1 MALAPITIGMVGLQF
16 ALWANGMQLLGVD
29 QEPPQDETDDVS
41 SGRAVAVAGSAMGA
55 VTLLF
60 MSGWLVTAAPL
71 GDEGIAVQLG
81 LLFSAISGMYGLLWL
96 GAAVV
101 QLRGWDMRV
110 IGNLALL
117 CLVLQVI
124 EMGLLA
130 SYRAEA
136 GLPLA
141 HFILVEAALG
151 SYVLVLYGFWA
162 VTHGRTAAKPV
173 GWLCMLAVVGTLYL
187 MVFGGGLLEPLG
199 A

>member
-1 MALAPITIGMVGLQF
+1 MSLAPITIGMVGLLF

-29 QEPPQDETDDVS
+29 EKPVDDDVPAGG
-41 SGRAVAVAGSAMGA
+41 SGAAVAVAGSAMGA

-71 GDEGIAVQLG
+71 GTEGVGAQLG
-81 LLFSAISGMYGLLWL
+81 LLFSATAGMYGLLWL

-101 QLRGWDMRV
+101 QVRGWDMRV

-124 EMGLLA
+124 QMGLLA
-130 SYRAEA
+130 SYRAAAEIPLPHFLAVQGALA
-136 GLPLA
+136 G
-141 HFILVEAALG
+141 
-151 SYVLVLYGFWA
+151 YVLVLYGFWA
-162 VTHGRTAAKPV
+162 VTHGKISPRLV
-173 GWLCMLAVVGTLYL
+173 GSLCILACLGTLYI